1 MGMLSKRSCFT
12 GLIEPI
18 EKIGKLALDYGLP
31 LHIDAC
37 LGGFLLAFS
46 KECGM
51 NTEPFDFKVPG
62 VTSISADTHKVKRNY
77 CIISFGN
84 AIKLKERF
92 SIRGS
97 YFKSK

>member
-1 MGMLSKRSCFT
+1 MLPKKSKNLGFFWYPNPPLPQ

-18 EKIGKLALDYGLP
+18 EKIGKLALDLGIP

-46 KECGM
+46 EECGM

-62 VTSISADTHKVKRNY
+62 VTSISADTHKV
-77 CIISFGN
+77 
-84 AIKLKERF
+84 
-92 SIRGS
+92 
-97 YFKSK
+97 